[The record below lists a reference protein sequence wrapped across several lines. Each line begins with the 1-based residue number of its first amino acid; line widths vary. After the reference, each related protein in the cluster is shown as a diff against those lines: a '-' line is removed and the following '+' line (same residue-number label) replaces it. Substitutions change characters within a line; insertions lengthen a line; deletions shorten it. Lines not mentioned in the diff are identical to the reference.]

1 MLRHHSSLTFVGALF
16 FDMVIY
22 CSPNTNHVISSRT
35 QKTSILR
42 SNNRWGRGPEERE
55 KERIENREN
64 PEIWPFLIG
73 DPGNNAISFFL

>member
-1 MLRHHSSLTFVGALF
+1 MLRHQSSLTFVGALF

-35 QKTSILR
+35 QKTSFLR
-42 SNNRWGRGPEERE
+42 SNNRWGRGPEARE

-73 DPGNNAISFFL
+73 DPGNNVLSFFS